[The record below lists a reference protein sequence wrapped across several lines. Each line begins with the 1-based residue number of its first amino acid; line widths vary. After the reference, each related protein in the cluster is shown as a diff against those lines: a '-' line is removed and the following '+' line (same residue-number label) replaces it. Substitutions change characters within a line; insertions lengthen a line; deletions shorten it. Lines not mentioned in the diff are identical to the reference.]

1 MRQPCGEREE
11 DWELQGNP
19 GSVTLASLLLGPQV
33 RWASRATNY
42 PGFTEGGAFKNIKI
56 QAVLANQDSWN
67 PIFVWASAI

>member
-1 MRQPCGEREE
+1 MGKGKKTGNCRETAA
-11 DWELQGNP
+11 Q
-19 GSVTLASLLLGPQV
+19 VTLASLLLGPQV

-56 QAVLANQDSWN
+56 QAVLANQDRWN